1 MLNYI
6 NDYVLPVHQL
16 RFLEILAM
24 ITVHE
29 RDTIPVSDVNQL
41 HLLVQDNF
49 DFLANK
55 FLKKFSGFGQQDPT
69 DPSTC
74 TSAEML
80 AFLKRL
86 KPVTEQLKLKWKGV
100 TSFAALRL
108 HLASSASSASLD

>member
-1 MLNYI
+1 M
-6 NDYVLPVHQL
+6 NDYVLKAHQL
-16 RFLEILAM
+16 RFLEILSM

-29 RDTIPVSDVNQL
+29 RDTIQVIDVTQL

-55 FLKKFSGFGQQDPT
+55 FLKKFTGFGPQDPT

-74 TSAEML
+74 APAEML

-86 KPVTEQLKLKWKGV
+86 KPVTEQLKLKWKLV
-100 TSFAALRL
+100 TSFSALRL
-108 HLASSASSASLD
+108 HLASSANSASLD